1 MEAFKDYVC
10 SNSLAYAKFLK
21 HFVGDTIVMEF
32 DPSAHLTTFTVET
45 PDTVWI
51 KERPKK
57 NPKLGKHYLLSNAY
71 KGVMSDK
78 NNFFTPATAVNGKPF
93 AVYSVEAVSDYRID
107 CKLRLLDLETLNIVN
122 FVLYESFPES
132 FQFTS
137 AKTQRMVKS
146 MEGQKVYYCPDLPY
160 YSGTR
165 TPTFT
170 ECTYLN
176 GDFYFEVTK
185 AKGYSHYDLTPHAQM
200 RVQDADGTV
209 YSFSPLME
217 SLSTRP
223 VILSQS
229 EYDSNFKPQ
238 TIESEVDFSV
248 LQDNID
254 LPISGIA
261 ILAQTSSYAP
271 VYQTIDPTASYNSA
285 PAHLSSELILI
296 GDKVSIGG
304 KDYYKA
310 CYNGKAFFIQTDNVT
325 LLPGSEAQIDSVVS
339 CPKEVRYSFFK
350 KVHWMNKQL
359 YVDNLKDGI
368 DAVNSYAKYGLAI
381 PKWGVYDVS
390 EYTDGT
396 GIRFTF
402 YNPTQKTVKYV
413 TVTFQGYNAVD
424 DPVGSSITR
433 KCIGPIKP
441 DETGTYDYDY
451 AWHTDIVEY
460 AKIKSIIVQYMDGTS
475 KTISNPKSIMFN
487 EKLQDF
493 FYSTDPVEDLD

>member
-1 MEAFKDYVC
+1 
-10 SNSLAYAKFLK
+10 
-21 HFVGDTIVMEF
+21 
-32 DPSAHLTTFTVET
+32 
-45 PDTVWI
+45 
-51 KERPKK
+51 
-57 NPKLGKHYLLSNAY
+57 
-71 KGVMSDK
+71 
-78 NNFFTPATAVNGKPF
+78 
-93 AVYSVEAVSDYRID
+93 
-107 CKLRLLDLETLNIVN
+107 
-122 FVLYESFPES
+122 
-132 FQFTS
+132 
-137 AKTQRMVKS
+137 
-146 MEGQKVYYCPDLPY
+146 
-160 YSGTR
+160 
-165 TPTFT
+165 
-170 ECTYLN
+170 
-176 GDFYFEVTK
+176 
-185 AKGYSHYDLTPHAQM
+185 
-200 RVQDADGTV
+200 
-209 YSFSPLME
+209 
-217 SLSTRP
+217 
-223 VILSQS
+223 
-229 EYDSNFKPQ
+229 
-238 TIESEVDFSV
+238 
-248 LQDNID
+248 
-254 LPISGIA
+254 
-261 ILAQTSSYAP
+261 
-271 VYQTIDPTASYNSA
+271 
-285 PAHLSSELILI
+285 
-296 GDKVSIGG
+296 
-304 KDYYKA
+304 
-310 CYNGKAFFIQTDNVT
+310 
-325 LLPGSEAQIDSVVS
+325 VVS